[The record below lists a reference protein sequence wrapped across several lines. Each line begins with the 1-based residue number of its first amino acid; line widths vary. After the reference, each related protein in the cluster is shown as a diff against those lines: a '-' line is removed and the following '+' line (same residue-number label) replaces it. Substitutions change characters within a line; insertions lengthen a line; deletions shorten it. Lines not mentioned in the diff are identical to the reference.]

1 MINFCRPRR
10 TCKLMSIFNSSHVGR
25 RSVQVL
31 GFLWGWGLHIFRII
45 YIHLLGRRNFGMCY
59 GASCRSLYEMK
70 VLLQNLKK
78 EIMTISS
85 TWFVKMCMHSIF
97 SWDIFSIFHD
107 HSSAYISAVSKTGF
121 IVKVKSD
128 WSPLQ
133 EKLSHKFCEKEWG
146 NPKPKLQGWQRFSS
160 CVTVK

>member
-1 MINFCRPRR
+1 
-10 TCKLMSIFNSSHVGR
+10 
-25 RSVQVL
+25 
-31 GFLWGWGLHIFRII
+31 
-45 YIHLLGRRNFGMCY
+45 
-59 GASCRSLYEMK
+59 MK

-128 WSPLQ
+128 
-133 EKLSHKFCEKEWG
+133 
-146 NPKPKLQGWQRFSS
+146 
-160 CVTVK
+160 

>member
-1 MINFCRPRR
+1 MCV
-10 TCKLMSIFNSSHVGR
+10 IFNSSHVGR

-97 SWDIFSIFHD
+97 SASSMTIPPLIFRQCQRQDSLWKWNLTD
-107 HSSAYISAVSKTGF
+107 HHCKRNWVTSFVKKCGAIRNLNYRVDRDFLAV
-121 IVKVKSD
+121 
-128 WSPLQ
+128 LQ
-133 EKLSHKFCEKEWG
+133 L
-146 NPKPKLQGWQRFSS
+146 NR
-160 CVTVK
+160 